1 MTITSLDMV
10 VKSRN
15 SMKIK
20 ITHFDTVVAQ
30 GYECLKVNIDQ
41 TWPNHST
48 KVTQIWSQNT
58 EQKWN
63 INETNWTK
71 FLKLWVHS

>member
-10 VKSRN
+10 VKSKN

-30 GYECLKVNIDQ
+30 GYERLEVNIDQ
-41 TWPNHST
+41 TLPQLSE
-48 KVTQIWSQNT
+48 KIP
-58 EQKWN
+58 
-63 INETNWTK
+63 
-71 FLKLWVHS
+71 